1 MARNVYRLVPEGT
14 VWRVQ
19 IGGRVLGKWRSRDN
33 ALRRA
38 QAYAAADQPSTL
50 VVHGRDGS
58 VESEHPFGHDPHP
71 AGG

>member
-1 MARNVYRLVPEGT
+1 MARNVYRVVPQGIG
-14 VWRVQ
+14 WSVQ
-19 IGGRVLGKWRSRDN
+19 IGGRTLGRWRSRDN

-38 QAYAAADQPSTL
+38 QAWASADQPSTL
-50 VVHGRDGS
+50 VVHSRDGS

>member
-1 MARNVYRLVPEGT
+1 MARNVYRVVPHEIG
-14 VWRVQ
+14 WSVQ
-19 IGGRVLGKWRSRDN
+19 LGGRTLGRWRSREN

-50 VVHGRDGS
+50 VVLSRDGS